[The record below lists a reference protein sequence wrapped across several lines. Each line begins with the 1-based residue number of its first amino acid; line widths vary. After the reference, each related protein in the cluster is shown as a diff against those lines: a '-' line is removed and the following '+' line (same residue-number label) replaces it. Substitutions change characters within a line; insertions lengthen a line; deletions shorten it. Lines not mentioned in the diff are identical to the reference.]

1 MTKLKFAR
9 ITLLI
14 AAIYNLGWGA
24 IIAIYPQILLFGHP
38 PDVYLLILIQCIG
51 MLVGVYGIGYYIAS
65 RNPQKYYPL
74 VLVGFIGKVLGP
86 IGAVYNIYKGLL
98 PTSFLL
104 VNLLNDLI
112 WLWPFAW
119 IILQARK
126 GKLEHQ

>member
-1 MTKLKFAR
+1 MLKIKFAR

-14 AAIYNLGWGA
+14 AAVYNVGWGA
-24 IIAIYPQILLFGHP
+24 AISICPQILLFGHP
-38 PDVYLLILIQCIG
+38 ADTYLLILIQCIG

-86 IGAVYNIYKGLL
+86 IGAVYNICKGLL

-119 IILQARK
+119 IILQAWN
-126 GKLEHQ
+126 GKLDTD